1 METRK
6 DLLITLTALNKT
18 SYNVVDSIIQKDK
31 FQFCLS
37 DVKNVNRQ
45 IEKTLYKL
53 FALEIK
59 EAVVDF

>member
-6 DLLITLTALNKT
+6 DLLITLTALNKA
-18 SYNVVDSIIQKDK
+18 SYNMVEDITGKDIRG
-31 FQFCLS
+31 FCLS

-59 EAVVDF
+59 KAVIDF